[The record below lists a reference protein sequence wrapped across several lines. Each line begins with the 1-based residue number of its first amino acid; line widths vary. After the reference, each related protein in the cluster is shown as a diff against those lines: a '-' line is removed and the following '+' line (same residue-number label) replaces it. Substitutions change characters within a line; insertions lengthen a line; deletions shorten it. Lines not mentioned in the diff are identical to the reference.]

1 MSDDQATW
9 RRPGSEN
16 AGWAFGF
23 LLVQPPSKEVIEA
36 EYNVDRF
43 MRGYA
48 QGVRERVERDH
59 AE

>member
-1 MSDDQATW
+1 MSDDQATL

-23 LLVQPPSKEVIEA
+23 LLVRPPSKATIEV
-36 EYNVDRF
+36 EYDVKRF

-48 QGVRERVERDH
+48 QGVKERVERDH
-59 AE
+59 SD